1 MPHARPGVLHQTKVT
16 VKRKT
21 TTGTR
26 SMFITTSMSSHLEA
40 EAKRTQEALDDDE
53 QLPVE
58 KPNHET
64 YLL

>member
-1 MPHARPGVLHQTKVT
+1 
-16 VKRKT
+16 
-21 TTGTR
+21 
-26 SMFITTSMSSHLEA
+26 MFITTSMSSHLEA
-40 EAKRTQEALDDDE
+40 EAKRTQEVLDDDE